1 MRLIKTALFVFG
13 LAGVFFIT
21 GNSLAHNTMHKHGQN
36 MMGMQNQDST
46 AVMPGNSMMQSN
58 TQTMHHQGHMMMN
71 TQNQDSTAVM
81 PGNSMMRSNT
91 QTMHHQGNMMMNMQ
105 NQDSTAVMPGNQMMQ
120 TNQTLCP
127 VTGNKIDKKTYVD
140 YKGQRVYFCCQSC
153 VAAFKKN
160 PDKYIK
166 SMNEKGIRLEKTP
179 AKISTESKSEKS
191 GS

>member
-36 MMGMQNQDST
+36 MMG
-46 AVMPGNSMMQSN
+46 
-58 TQTMHHQGHMMMN
+58 
-71 TQNQDSTAVM
+71 
-81 PGNSMMRSNT
+81 
-91 QTMHHQGNMMMNMQ
+91 MQ